1 MHVMHHSTNMD
12 ARTHSWNEYDPSDN
26 KNDTF
31 YRRSKILPGIQM
43 ANIILHIFLYVH
55 SNMSVIH
62 LVMITQVISHSIAGH
77 HAGAAQCPCQ
87 THQHNFVCI
96 HTILS
101 VL

>member
-31 YRRSKILPGIQM
+31 YRRSKILTGVHM

-62 LVMITQVISHSIAGH
+62 LVMITQVSSHSIAGH
-77 HAGAAQCPCQ
+77 QGLPSVHAKH
-87 THQHNFVCI
+87 TN
-96 HTILS
+96 TILYAYTPS
-101 VL
+101 